1 MVLFPNGLITINII
15 WLISKKGLLLC
26 VKNDSSLKLS
36 CKSSIPINLAFQW
49 RVLLQKPSGGPSR
62 LSQVRKGKE
71 AVSDE
76 FCEPTVTLMVSH
88 PRQEAT
94 LVIRALSLSLV
105 PTFFILSAC
114 QRYLCTEDYFLFFS
128 ETDRNGFQQKL
139 QRPTPRG
146 RGCVH
151 SLVRQEPPPWTVS
164 FCWSR

>member
-1 MVLFPNGLITINII
+1 MVTIYRAAQCMDLFPNVLITINII
-15 WLISKKGLLLC
+15 WLISKKGLLIR

-36 CKSSIPINLAFQW
+36 CKSSITINLAFEW

-94 LVIRALSLSLV
+94 LVIRALSLTLSLSSSYLIYSV
-105 PTFFILSAC
+105 RLSTVFVHWRLFLVLFWDRP
-114 QRYLCTEDYFLFFS
+114 QRFS
-128 ETDRNGFQQKL
+128 AKT
-139 QRPTPRG
+139 T
-146 RGCVH
+146 
-151 SLVRQEPPPWTVS
+151 
-164 FCWSR
+164 